1 MGGTPLAPAQGS
13 GRPSMIQQ
21 HAAPPPPPPPS
32 AGVFSPKAPVVG
44 GHMPMSPTASAPASA
59 VFSPLG
65 RQVSK
70 ADVLADID
78 RVDGDITALERRLA
92 TLRRLEDEDDVEAME
107 RAAAAKA
114 PAGKPK
120 PKKPLPL
127 RVPAPP
133 KVRTAFDDT
142 PAAVVLAA
150 VAADESASRTQAAL
164 DSKAS
169 SLIGDNH
176 GRREAAEA
184 TIGLDVA
191 SMPSTPRPAGA
202 PFEGAIAEVVA
213 RNAATHAA
221 LSPAVNAVLLS
232 RRSWLRQRHI
242 DLALEYRVRQARW
255 LAGLAEQKSAAQ
267 HGSSQQLTSPRGG
280 SRGGALGD
288 GGVVRSAYEEEL
300 VMQRLARAERLK
312 ALHADP
318 PTQILDPHELRW
330 RTLGANTNA
339 LVHDPVQALRDEAR
353 VRPWSAAE
361 RRTFLE
367 KFSLYGKQF
376 PKIAAHLPLRSTA
389 DCVVWYYRHQKTD
402 DGFTGK
408 RKTQLKR
415 RRQYAELKR
424 TMGGGGYGAGG
435 AGGGAAQPAG
445 PADTPS
451 APPRSRAGATAE
463 ARQEKAALAAAA
475 RAAGKPVG
483 LAARRLERQA
493 AALAEAQSTFSQRD
507 VETLTAAVRVHGK
520 SFKAIA
526 TATGF
531 TTSQVKVFWT
541 AHRQSK
547 DLDALA
553 AQAAAA
559 AATPPMP
566 APPPVVPVAD
576 PAAAAM
582 ASMALLSAFPGG
594 LPPLLPHPAL
604 LAMAGGHGQLHG
616 ASMPGDVAAQHAGY
630 NSTVMMQHAGMAAV
644 ALAAYGGAFTGVSA
658 APPPAD
664 GAARG
669 DDGTPRS
676 GTKHPMLSAVQ
687 FIQRHATEGHVADD
701 AERAA
706 GGVEQPLPAG
716 EDDAPREMDTD
727 NADDAGPVLE
737 AEDVMDGE

>member
-1 MGGTPLAPAQGS
+1 MGGSPHAAPGP
-13 GRPSMIQQ
+13 GRPSLMQ
-21 HAAPPPPPPPS
+21 HGSAAPTPPPPPS
-32 AGVFSPKAPVVG
+32 GGVFSPKAPVVG
-44 GHMPMSPTASAPASA
+44 GHLPMSPTASAPASA

-92 TLRRLEDEDDVEAME
+92 ALRRLEDEDDVEAAE
-107 RAAAAKA
+107 KAAAAKA

-150 VAADESASRTQAAL
+150 VAADENASRTQAAL
-164 DSKAS
+164 DGKAA
-169 SLIGDNH
+169 SLIADNQ

-191 SMPSTPRPAGA
+191 NMPATPRPAGA
-202 PFEGAIAEVVA
+202 SFEPAIAEMVA
-213 RNAATHAA
+213 RNAARHAA
-221 LSPAVNAVLLS
+221 LSPAVTAVLLS
-232 RRSWLRQRHI
+232 RRSWLRQRHV

-255 LAGLAEQKSAAQ
+255 LAGLAEQKQAAVQ
-267 HGSSQQLTSPRGG
+267 QQLASPRGG
-280 SRGGALGD
+280 SRGALGD

-330 RTLGANTNA
+330 RTLGSNTNA

-367 KFSLYGKQF
+367 KFGVYGKQF
-376 PKIAAHLPLRSTA
+376 RKIAAHLPLRSTA
-389 DCVVWYYRHQKTD
+389 DCIVWYYRHQKTD

-424 TMGGGGYGAGG
+424 TMGGGGGYGAGG
-435 AGGGAAQPAG
+435 GGGGGAAQQAA

-493 AALAEAQSTFSQRD
+493 AALAEAQSTFSNRD
-507 VETLTAAVRVHGK
+507 VEALTAAVRVHGK

-531 TTSQVKVFWT
+531 STAQVKVFWA

-576 PAAAAM
+576 PAAAAL

-604 LAMAGGHGQLHG
+604 LAMASGAAAAAGGHG
-616 ASMPGDVAAQHAGY
+616 
-630 NSTVMMQHAGMAAV
+630 MMQHAGMTAV

-658 APPPAD
+658 VPAD
-664 GAARG
+664 GATRG

-676 GTKHPMLSAVQ
+676 SKPHPMLSAVQ
-687 FIQRHATEGHVADD
+687 FIQRHATEGHPAED
-701 AERAA
+701 AERAEGA
-706 GGVEQPLPAG
+706 VPVG
-716 EDDAPREMDTD
+716 EDDGAHEMETD
-727 NADDAGPVLE
+727 AAVPDDAGPVLE
-737 AEDVMDGE
+737 SADVMDGE